1 MVHHPVM
8 VIVFF
13 DDVAVLRIKNRH
25 KKNPPLIAF
34 ASEEGGDT

>member
-13 DDVAVLRIKNRH
+13 DDVAVLRIKNRP
-25 KKNPPLIAF
+25 KNPPLIAF